1 MNDLIVQV
9 APILITALMG
19 LIAWIATGIKSD
31 LSKMSDSIVSLN
43 QKVAVLITERSYDR
57 DALDKHHIEI
67 EKMKEQIQDLIKGI
81 K

>member
-1 MNDLIVQV
+1 MNEILLQV
-9 APILITALMG
+9 APLLITALMG

-57 DALDKHHIEI
+57 DALERQQIEI
-67 EKMKEQIQDLIKGI
+67 DKIKEQIQNLSKG
-81 K
+81 

>member
-1 MNDLIVQV
+1 
-9 APILITALMG
+9 MG

-57 DALDKHHIEI
+57 DALERQQIEI
-67 EKMKEQIQDLIKGI
+67 DKIKEQIQNLIKG
-81 K
+81 

>member
-57 DALDKHHIEI
+57 DALERQHIEI
-67 EKMKEQIQDLIKGI
+67 EKIKEQIQDLLKG